1 MLKSGIYIAA
11 NESAIFTNNYEF
23 IIEVEE
29 KPKSYVFKFV
39 RKSGYCP
46 SQIEMLFEDRDKVT
60 IKKEKS
66 LHSVSVWSEEDFTI
80 YPYRA
85 GIPIWF
91 EYDENTKVKWRI
103 NTDTRYLDY
112 YIDYINNKGYEITE
126 INRDCYI
133 SPYFKGRTRSS
144 LDFVTSINVSPQEL
158 EKEVTEYSKLA
169 YVKELERFKDE

>member
-11 NESAIFTNNYEF
+11 VESAILTNNYEF

-39 RKSGYCP
+39 RKSGYP
-46 SQIEMLFEDRDKVT
+46 PTAIEAVFDKKNKITIYKDMSQ
-60 IKKEKS
+60 
-66 LHSVSVWSEEDFTI
+66 HSVSVWSEEDFTI
-80 YPYRA
+80 YPFRM
-85 GIPIWF
+85 GVPIWF

-112 YIDYINNKGYEITE
+112 YIDYVNNKGYEIAE

-144 LDFVTSINVSPQEL
+144 LDFVTSINVSPQEF

-169 YVKELERFKDE
+169 YVKEVRRFKDE